1 MQTSATIIETK
12 SNWKCNR
19 ACQFEAQIQLNVNY
33 SACCN
38 TKSFK
43 HVVDN

>member
-19 ACQFEAQIQLNVNY
+19 ACQFEAQISIECQLQRMLQY
-33 SACCN
+33 EI
-38 TKSFK
+38 F
-43 HVVDN
+43 